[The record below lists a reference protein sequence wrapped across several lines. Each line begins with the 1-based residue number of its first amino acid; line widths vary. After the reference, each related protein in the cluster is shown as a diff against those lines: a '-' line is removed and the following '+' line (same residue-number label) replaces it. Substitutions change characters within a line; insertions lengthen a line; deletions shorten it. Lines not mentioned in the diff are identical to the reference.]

1 MIKKKKR
8 EKETPLKIKD
18 LIDAKYIITRM
29 SNRAKRRSIIR
40 QLRLKRNRS
49 YINQCR
55 NDNRQE

>member
-1 MIKKKKR
+1 MIKKKR

-40 QLRLKRNRS
+40 QLHLKRNRS